1 MPDKNDF
8 KIPTEKTVWKFSP
21 AKTFSKNAGYKNDS
35 EIKRFQKKT
44 AMPKTPPQNDI
55 LSPYSP
61 K

>member
-35 EIKRFQKKT
+35 EIKRFQKNGDAKNT
-44 AMPKTPPQNDI
+44 AAKR
-55 LSPYSP
+55 YSIAL
-61 K
+61 